1 VSGVEHVEAESMSPE
16 SAQPTFSPDWLPFAL
31 DGLPHKDAAKAW
43 QTVLNHFP
51 EIPGWPQLPR
61 RSALENMYAQFSERF
76 PGIIVRDG
84 NVHVELQRNL
94 DRELERLYLAYLE
107 DDISHGR
114 MGETYAAGLSLL
126 RQGEVSFRQPPL
138 ALKGEITG
146 PVSWGLTV
154 VDQHQ
159 RPILYDEML
168 ADAVSKHLLLKA
180 TWQERELRRHASQTI
195 LLLNEPYMASFGS
208 AFVALRRNQVIGLIE
223 EVLSGLEGLKGVHC
237 CGNTDWTILLETSI
251 DILSLDAYDYGDSLL
266 RYADELDEFLDRG
279 GVVAWGIVP
288 ASVVAES
295 ESVESLVG
303 RLERTIGRLVKEGVS
318 RERLLGSGLVTPSC
332 GLGTLG
338 VPLAEHILDLTVA
351 VATEMRGRHSTA
363 GVPDTDV
370 AAASDTE
377 SSEQTS

>member
-1 VSGVEHVEAESMSPE
+1 MPMAGSVEYVEAKAMSPE
-16 SAQPTFSPDWLPFAL
+16 SEKETFHPRWLPLAL
-31 DGLPHKDAAKAW
+31 DGLPHEDAAKAW
-43 QTVLNHFP
+43 QAVLRRFP

-76 PGIIVRDG
+76 PGIVVRDG

-94 DRELERLYLAYLE
+94 ERELERLYLAYLE
-107 DDISHGR
+107 DDVSHGR
-114 MGETYAAGLSLL
+114 IGESYAAGLSLL
-126 RQGEVSFRQPPL
+126 RQGEVSFRHPPL

-180 TWQERELRRHASQTI
+180 TWQERELRRYASRTI

-223 EVLSGLEGLKGVHC
+223 EVLSGLKGLKGVHC
-237 CGNTDWTILLETSI
+237 CGNTDWSILLETSI
-251 DILSLDAYDYGDSLL
+251 DILSLDAYDYGASLL
-266 RYADELDEFLDRG
+266 RYADELDGFLDRG
-279 GVVAWGIVP
+279 GVISWGIVP
-288 ASVVAES
+288 ASAVAES
-295 ESVESLVG
+295 ETVESLVA
-303 RLERTIGRLVKEGVS
+303 RLEQTIDLLVKEGVS
-318 RERLLGSGLVTPSC
+318 RERLLGSGMITPSC
-332 GLGTLG
+332 GLGALS

-351 VATEMRGRHSTA
+351 IAAEMRERYA
-363 GVPDTDV
+363 VV
-370 AAASDTE
+370 NAADAD
-377 SSEQTS
+377 SSEQVS